1 MTELILLGTTHF
13 SDRKDIFTVKMQNE
27 IAGFVER
34 IAAFRPTKIAVE
46 LPLRYQTQLSS
57 LYKAFDISAL
67 CTKTHLG
74 VFELYGHKTGF
85 FSDNEIFQLGFRLAK
100 KLGHTSLF
108 AVDEDLEMSDELF
121 AEIHPHFSP
130 DTYLDRIYS
139 LVNSTDTLEEQY
151 RVLNSSECVL
161 ADHNIYLAMN
171 KVNLGGY
178 EGTQLLMQWYERN
191 LKIYSN
197 LQNISRDG
205 DRILLIIGSSH
216 LKLLKELAQADEN
229 MSFVDWL

>member
-13 SDRKDIFTVKMQNE
+13 ANREDIFTDKMQKE
-27 IAGFVER
+27 IDGFVEH
-34 IAAFRPTKIAVE
+34 IAAFCPTKIAVE
-46 LPLRYQTQLSS
+46 FPQRYQAQLKS
-57 LYKAFDISAL
+57 LYQAFDTSVL

-74 VFELYGHKTGF
+74 IFEVYNHTTEFL
-85 FSDNEIFQLGFRLAK
+85 SDNEIFQLGFRLAK
-100 KLGHTSLF
+100 KLRHPTLY
-108 AVDEDLEMSDELF
+108 AADEDIEMSDELF
-121 AEIHPHFSP
+121 AKIQPHFSP
-130 DTYLDRIYS
+130 DTYLDRLHF

-197 LQNISRDG
+197 LQNIAHDG

-216 LKLLKELAQADEN
+216 LKLLKELAQTDEN
-229 MSFVDWL
+229 MSVVDWL